1 MAGNTYV
8 VLEEGG
14 VNYAPPATKTVY
26 YTSNNSRRNK
36 ACASGCCC
44 FLVLLFFLL
53 FFLIPRDPEVSINSI
68 TLTGNPNT
76 LITVTGNFEFINRNF
91 YKMEYNQLLVN
102 VGTFG
107 TTNAAYGVGNYTSTI
122 DLGIRQSTSVNI
134 DIVPS
139 SLGSLG
145 LLYTQACPAS
155 YITISGTV
163 DATTNGAVHKDFG
176 TVSLLPENIMIYCN

>member
-1 MAGNTYV
+1 MTGNTYV

-26 YTSNNSRRNK
+26 YSSNNSRRNK

-44 FLVLLFFLL
+44 FLVLLFLLL

-68 TLTGNPNT
+68 TLTGNPST

-102 VGTFG
+102 VGNFG
-107 TTNAAYGVGNYTSTI
+107 TTNAYYGVGNYTSTI
-122 DLGIRQSTSVNI
+122 DLGIRQSTAVNI

-139 SLGSLG
+139 YMGSLA
-145 LLYTQACPAS
+145 LLYAQCNNQ
-155 YITISGTV
+155 ITISGTV

-176 TVSLLPENIMIYCN
+176 TVNLLPENILIYCN